1 MKQMK
6 SKFRILILVIGV
18 LVSVG
23 AASAS
28 ELRNVAL
35 SSLGAEITASDSLA
49 TDTPDK
55 LIDGVINHTLE
66 HRWHSDISQ
75 PHPHWLRLKFPKAL
89 PIRRVVFHASAVE
102 CFPTELAVECQTAN
116 GKLQSL
122 VNNYL
127 IPAQSFIIELPPI
140 TTDNLSLR
148 ILNSNASHKGY
159 VQLNAL
165 EVLAD
170 VTGEQ
175 LAELARLAK
184 SPATDQMPAPM
195 EGEYNV
201 ALAKNGARADV
212 SSTGYF
218 GRNHPDYRRTDM
230 AAAPGQLNDGRFISV
245 KDALAWPTDPKAPE
259 HGNRW
264 ISQLDQPN
272 PHWAAI
278 RFNGPKRIGLV
289 VLRGALFQNYPTD
302 FRGEYSLD
310 GGRTFKTLFAVKHQK
325 PGPQTLAMGYRFDP
339 VVTDNF
345 RLVIEKS
352 VATSP
357 AEDNAQL
364 SEIEVYG
371 QDVTAEKPAPTL
383 AQSAQLP
390 RRVLTPKSESGVTIE
405 ERADEVVFRTPWQR
419 VVFAKKTPCITS
431 LCWDSMGKGEF
442 GLNLLMKGEGITPRI
457 DRPTHEPIAPQA
469 ALQREGNVVRYG
481 PFVAAPGVAM
491 VWEIRVTEKKVE
503 MALATQNAQP
513 LVIRPGLIRF
523 AFDSG
528 QTLTS
533 PFYTPKRLGY
543 ATFPVIFNSP
553 DFGAASFQSKEM
565 SGFRV
570 QAGEYATP
578 QMFVNCDLTPK
589 LPTREDGLIEM
600 PAGNWH
606 GSLNWSVEQIV
617 PLPKLVSQ
625 EPRVKNLPRF
635 ALNGLQ
641 YRPDQD
647 MLCNSIT
654 SINCPFCL
662 WEYAEV
668 AQWLPVLPGG
678 IDPCDLLRN
687 SVDRY
692 IAGTPG
698 HTSTEWSIFSE
709 RYGATGDTPASF
721 IYAMWTYVR
730 KTGDQEQLQRWLPA
744 LDRIIAMLE
753 SADTKGD
760 GLLHT
765 TGPYVRSAAWFDTM
779 SIRGL
784 DAAFNIFSYRAFQ
797 YASDL
802 YRLAG
807 QESKASACDRRA
819 TGIKQAFV
827 PALLNPKTGI
837 IAGGILEDGT
847 VVDCWYV
854 WINGMAIC
862 YGLVPDD
869 LANQIL
875 DRFQAKFKEVG
886 YTNFKNGLPNVL
898 VTIPCPPQIKHED
911 GSPWNK
917 FQEYLNGGAT
927 PAWSNFYIQAL
938 YQMGRRQEADAMF
951 WPLVES
957 YGQGRFNGGRSY
969 LRDGTETDPIKADKA
984 EWWWWDG
991 RPQHAEGYLVDM
1003 YHPFTVLWTGYY
1015 GLQFTPDGYRQT
1027 PWSPLK
1033 GGRTPL
1039 GLQYM
1044 GQTVKNVK

>member
-1 MKQMK
+1 MALTLLLAG
-6 SKFRILILVIGV
+6 SL
-18 LVSVG
+18 
-23 AASAS
+23 AAAPAS

-49 TDTPDK
+49 TD
-55 LIDGVINHTLE
+55 I
-66 HRWHSDISQ
+66 
-75 PHPHWLRLKFPKAL
+75 
-89 PIRRVVFHASAVE
+89 
-102 CFPTELAVECQTAN
+102 
-116 GKLQSL
+116 
-122 VNNYL
+122 
-127 IPAQSFIIELPPI
+127 
-140 TTDNLSLR
+140 
-148 ILNSNASHKGY
+148 
-159 VQLNAL
+159 
-165 EVLAD
+165 
-170 VTGEQ
+170 
-175 LAELARLAK
+175 ARLAK
-184 SPATDQMPAPM
+184 SLAMDQIPAPM
-195 EGEYNV
+195 KGESNV

-230 AAAPGQLNDGRFISV
+230 AAAPGQLNDGRFITV
-245 KDALAWPTDPKAPE
+245 KDALAWPTDPQAPE

-272 PHWAAI
+272 PHWAMI

-289 VLRGALFQNYPTD
+289 VLRCALFQNCPTD
-302 FRGEYSLD
+302 FRGEYSPD
-310 GGRTFKTLFAVKHQK
+310 GGRTYKLLFAVKDQK
-325 PGPQTLAMGYRFDP
+325 PGQQTLAMGYRFDP

-357 AEDNAQL
+357 AGDNTQL

-371 QDVTAEKPAPTL
+371 QDAGNVAPQDKPAATDK
-383 AQSAQLP
+383 LP
-390 RRVLTPKSESGVTIE
+390 GNMLTPQTHEGVTIE
-405 ERADEVVFRTPWQR
+405 ERSNEIEFRSPWQR
-419 VVFAKKTPCITS
+419 LVFAKNAPRITS

-442 GLNLLMKGEGITPRI
+442 GINLLMKGDGITPRI
-457 DRPTHEPIAPQA
+457 DRPTCEPLAPKA
-469 ALQREGNVVRYG
+469 ALQRKGNVVRYG
-481 PFVAAPGVAM
+481 PFDAAPGVAM

-503 MALATQNAQP
+503 MAMATQTRQA

-543 ATFPVIFNSP
+543 ATFPVIFNAP
-553 DFGAASFQSKEM
+553 DFGAASFQSKDM
-565 SGFRV
+565 AGFRV

-578 QMFVNCDLTPK
+578 QMFVNCDLTFT
-589 LPTREDGLIEM
+589 LPTRQDGLIEM
-600 PAGNWH
+600 PAGNWQ
-606 GSLNWSVEQIV
+606 GELSWNLEQIV
-617 PLPKLVSQ
+617 PLPELVNQ
-625 EPRVKNLPRF
+625 ESRVKNLPRF

-641 YRPDQD
+641 YRPDQN

-698 HTSTEWSIFSE
+698 HTSTEWSLFSE

-721 IYAMWTYVR
+721 IYAMWTYVT
-730 KTGDQEQLQRWLPA
+730 KTGDKEQLQRWLPA
-744 LDRIIAMLE
+744 LDRIISMLE

-765 TGPYVRSAAWFDTM
+765 TGPFVRSAAWFDTM

-784 DAAFNIFSYRAFQ
+784 DAAFNVFSYRAFQ

-802 YRLAG
+802 YQVAG
-807 QESKASACDRRA
+807 QDNKASACDKRA
-819 TGIKQAFV
+819 DGIKKAFV

-862 YGLVPDD
+862 YGLVPEE

-875 DRFQAKFKEVG
+875 NKFQAKFKEVG

-938 YQMGRRQEADAMF
+938 YQMGRRAEADAIF
-951 WPLVES
+951 WPLVDS
-957 YGQGRFNGGRSY
+957 YGKGRFNGGRAY
-969 LRDGTETDPIKADKA
+969 LRDGTETDPCKADKS
-984 EWWWWDG
+984 EWWYWDG
-991 RPQHAEGYLVDM
+991 RPHHAEGYLVDM

-1015 GLQFTPDGYRQT
+1015 GLQLTTDGYQKT
-1027 PWSPLK
+1027 PWSPLQDNL
-1033 GGRTPL
+1033 TTI

-1044 GQTVKNVK
+1044 GKTVKYVK

>member
-1 MKQMK
+1 MLKQMK
-6 SKFRILILVIGV
+6 TISLTVKL
-18 LVSVG
+18 LVSMLAAAGIAQG
-23 AASAS
+23 A
-28 ELRNVAL
+28 
-35 SSLGAEITASDSLA
+35 D
-49 TDTPDK
+49 P
-55 LIDGVINHTLE
+55 
-66 HRWHSDISQ
+66 
-75 PHPHWLRLKFPKAL
+75 
-89 PIRRVVFHASAVE
+89 
-102 CFPTELAVECQTAN
+102 
-116 GKLQSL
+116 
-122 VNNYL
+122 
-127 IPAQSFIIELPPI
+127 
-140 TTDNLSLR
+140 
-148 ILNSNASHKGY
+148 
-159 VQLNAL
+159 
-165 EVLAD
+165 
-170 VTGEQ
+170 
-175 LAELARLAK
+175 
-184 SPATDQMPAPM
+184 MPAPIA
-195 EGEYNV
+195 GESNV

-245 KDALAWPTDPKAPE
+245 KNSLAWPTDPQAPE

-272 PHWAAI
+272 PHWAMI

-289 VLRGALFQNYPTD
+289 VLRCALFQNYPTD
-302 FRGEYSLD
+302 FRGEYSSD
-310 GGRTFKTLFAVKHQK
+310 GGRTYKSLFAVKDQK
-325 PGPQTLAMGYRFDP
+325 PDPQTLAMGYRFDP

-352 VATSP
+352 VGTSP
-357 AEDNAQL
+357 AEDNTQL

-371 QDVTAEKPAPTL
+371 QDAGNAAPQDRPA
-383 AQSAQLP
+383 AADKLP
-390 RRVLTPKSESGVTIE
+390 GNRLTPQTQEGVTIE
-405 ERADEVVFRTPWQR
+405 ERSNEIEFRSPWQR
-419 VVFAKKTPCITS
+419 LVFAKNAPRITT

-442 GLNLLMKGEGITPRI
+442 GINLLMKGDGITPRI
-457 DRPTHEPIAPQA
+457 ERPTYEPLVPQC
-469 ALQREGNVVRYG
+469 ALRREGNVVRYG
-481 PFVAAPGVAM
+481 PCQVASGVAM
-491 VWEIRVTEKKVE
+491 VWEIRITEKKAE
-503 MALATQNAQP
+503 MALTTQTAQA
-513 LVIRPGLIRF
+513 LVMRPGLIRF

-543 ATFPVIFNSP
+543 ATFPVIFNAP
-553 DFGAASFQSKEM
+553 DFGAASFQSKNM
-565 SGFRV
+565 AGFRV

-578 QMFVNCDLTPK
+578 QMFVNCDLTPT

-600 PAGNWH
+600 PAGNWQ
-606 GSLNWSVEQIV
+606 GELSWNLEQIV
-617 PLPKLVSQ
+617 PLPELVNH

-641 YRPDQD
+641 YRPDQN

-698 HTSTEWSIFSE
+698 HTSTEWSLFSE

-721 IYAMWTYVR
+721 IYAMWTYVQ
-730 KTGDQEQLQRWLPA
+730 KTGDKEQLKRWLPA

-765 TGPYVRSAAWFDTM
+765 TGPLVRSAAWFDTM

-784 DAAFNIFSYRAFQ
+784 DAAFNVFSYRAFQ

-802 YRLAG
+802 YQMAG
-807 QESKASACDRRA
+807 QDGKAGACDRRA
-819 TGIKQAFV
+819 GGIKKAFV

-862 YGLVPDD
+862 YGLVPDE
-869 LANQIL
+869 LANPIL

-938 YQMGRRQEADAMF
+938 YQMGRRTEADAIF
-951 WPLVES
+951 WPLVDS
-957 YGQGRFNGGRSY
+957 YGKGRFNGGRAY
-969 LRDGTETDPIKADKA
+969 LRDGAESDPCKADKS
-984 EWWWWDG
+984 EWWYWDG
-991 RPQHAEGYLVDM
+991 RPHRAEGYLVDM

-1015 GLQFTPDGYRQT
+1015 GLQLTRDGYQKA
-1027 PWSPLK
+1027 PWSPLQ
-1033 GGRTPL
+1033 GSRTTL
-1039 GLQYM
+1039 GLQFM
-1044 GQTVKNVK
+1044 GRTAEDVK